1 MFTTFVQ
8 DAKRAADALAIAI
21 FVTALGQQ
29 RYRCFRTLVLT
40 VNSIRMAYRANGSM
54 LPPMVDMFG
63 VSACEID
70 SGLKSGTPKL
80 SSEQIV
86 KKRSPGNTQA
96 IFGRGEDPH
105 RA

>member
-1 MFTTFVQ
+1 
-8 DAKRAADALAIAI
+8 
-21 FVTALGQQ
+21 
-29 RYRCFRTLVLT
+29 
-40 VNSIRMAYRANGSM
+40 M

-70 SGLKSGTPKL
+70 SGLKFGTPKL

-86 KKRSPGNTQA
+86 KKRSPRNTQA